1 MSKKLTSSSSGNDPR
16 THNNKIDPRVKPEND
31 GAILELRNICKDYIQ
46 PNNVIEVLKDFSLQ
60 LYPGEIIAI
69 CGASGSGKSTLL
81 HIAGLLDKADSGD
94 VIIDG
99 DIIKNDE
106 KIRTKIR
113 LESLGFV
120 YQYHHLLKDFSARE
134 NVAMPRL
141 IAGKN
146 YEEALEDADELLAKL
161 DLQNRTFNSP
171 GELSG
176 GQQQRVA
183 IARAL
188 INNPKVILAD
198 EPTGNLDSNSA
209 NIVMKLLIDMVKHHN
224 MGAIIVTHNE
234 HIAKM
239 VDRVYRIGV

>member
-1 MSKKLTSSSSGNDPR
+1 MSKKSP
-16 THNNKIDPRVKPEND
+16 
-31 GAILELRNICKDYIQ
+31 ILELRNICKDYRQ
-46 PNNVIEVLKDFSLQ
+46 PNNVIEVLKDFSLK
-60 LYPGEIIAI
+60 LYEGEIIAI
-69 CGASGSGKSTLL
+69 IGASGSGKSTLL

-94 VIIDG
+94 VVINGNIVKD
-99 DIIKNDE
+99 DDTLK
-106 KIRTKIR
+106 TKMR
-113 LESLGFV
+113 LEYLGFV

-134 NVAMPRL
+134 NVALPRL
-141 IAGKN
+141 IADKN
-146 YEEALEDADELLAKL
+146 YNEALEDADKLLGKL
-161 DLQNRTFNSP
+161 DLENRNFNSP

-198 EPTGNLDSNSA
+198 EPTGNLDSSSA
-209 NIVMKLLIDMVKHHN
+209 QLVMKLLIDLVKQNN

-239 VDRVYRIGV
+239 VDRVYKIGA